1 MHNGWAYYAAQSG
14 KWIKYTMLIVI
25 FLETCA
31 SSVNATKLFICTLTP
46 SHQYHHVFFR
56 HPDCWI
62 FFCFHNFTTS
72 ASFLHTISSQSVFP
86 DHQCGWFHHVIIVTE
101 YYQLFNILCFLSCCS
116 PRACVLIN
124 MCKLAV
130 CTVIFAVLLSL
141 GISCHLT
148 DWKNFEGVTCS
159 VMCCKMD
166 LIYAVYLLA
175 CCDAG
180 IRASPLGP
188 QGHIICC
195 NGW

>member
-1 MHNGWAYYAAQSG
+1 MHNGLAYYAAQSG

-72 ASFLHTISSQSVFP
+72 ASFLRAISSQSVFP
-86 DHQCGWFHHVIIVTE
+86 DHQTGWFHHVIIVTE

-130 CTVIFAVLLSL
+130 CTVIFAILLSL
-141 GISCHLT
+141 GLKKTLRVSLVVLCVVKWTSSMLCIYWLA
-148 DWKNFEGVTCS
+148 
-159 VMCCKMD
+159 VM
-166 LIYAVYLLA
+166 LVLELLY
-175 CCDAG
+175 
-180 IRASPLGP
+180 
-188 QGHIICC
+188 
-195 NGW
+195 